1 MAVVRRDV
9 RRGKGGDDVGRILL
23 PQPLPHQL
31 DVLRHPARLKVV
43 VCGRRWGKSILGLVA
58 CIEGHGPPDSGFR
71 GALEGATTWWVAPSY
86 PQGQLVWAD
95 LKKALRGGWVEKS
108 EKQMR
113 ITLPGGG
120 SVTVKSADNP
130 DALRGVGLDGVVLDE
145 AAFMSEEAWVNGIR
159 PALADRQGW
168 AVFCTTPS
176 GLNWVHGL
184 FEAAATSEGWAR
196 WQRPTS
202 ENPIVPAKELQAA
215 RRDMGELMFAQE
227 HLAQFV
233 TAGAG
238 MFKPDWL
245 QHRYDAHGAEYRLPD
260 GSVVHRQRLLRFAVV
275 DLAVSTKT
283 TADYTVI
290 LVAGRTADGR
300 LLVLDV
306 DRARRE
312 GPDIVPA
319 IKAVTERNQVSVV
332 WIERV
337 AFQLAIVQEARRAGI
352 PVRELTPDR
361 DKIARAMPVT
371 AAFEGGRLLLPRTAP
386 WLKDLEQEVLAFPL
400 GQHDDVVDC
409 LGYAVTAGKHGMGT
423 SLSLTAPSGPPPV
436 RRSTILGEDFI
447 PGGFEQALRGLRPPG
462 DRRGVAWERLPGR
475 PRPEDFED

>member
-1 MAVVRRDV
+1 M
-9 RRGKGGDDVGRILL
+9 GRILL

-43 VCGRRWGKSILGLVA
+43 VCGRRWGKSLLGLIA
-58 CIEGHGPPDSGFR
+58 CVEGHGPPDSGYR
-71 GALEGATTWWVAPSY
+71 GALEGATTWWLAPTY
-86 PQGQLVWAD
+86 PQGQLIWTD
-95 LKKALRGGWVEKS
+95 LKKALRGGWTEKS

-145 AAFMSEEAWVNGIR
+145 AAFFSEEAWVNAIR

-168 AVFCTTPS
+168 AIVLTTPN
-176 GLNWVHGL
+176 GMNWIASL
-184 FEAAATSEGWAR
+184 FESAATSEGWAR

-202 ENPIVPAKELQAA
+202 ENPMIPAKELEAA

-227 HLAQFV
+227 HLAEFV

-238 MFKPDWL
+238 MMKPEWL
-245 QHRYDAHGAEYRLPD
+245 EQRYEPYGPDHWRLPD
-260 GSVVHRQRLLRFAVV
+260 GTKITRNSVGAFATV

-290 LVAGRTADGR
+290 AVVGRTPDGR
-300 LLVLDV
+300 LLLLHV

-319 IKAVTERNQVSVV
+319 IRAVMERHLVRVV
-332 WIERV
+332 WIERT
-337 AFQLAIVQEARRAGI
+337 AFQLSIIQEARRRGI
-352 PVRELTPDR
+352 PVRELRPDR
-361 DKIARAMPVT
+361 DKISRAMPLT
-371 AAFEGGRLLLPRTAP
+371 AALEGGRLLLPRRAT
-386 WLKDLEQEVLAFPL
+386 WEQEVVHELLAFPL
-400 GQHDDVVDC
+400 GRHDDVVDA
-409 LGYAVTAGKHGMGT
+409 LAYAVEAGRSGGSLLDWKTREPADDRDRPVERNAHGFAPF
-423 SLSLTAPSGPPPV
+423 SLGLTFPGQPGHG
-436 RRSTILGEDFI
+436 RRS
-447 PGGFEQALRGLRPPG
+447 PGA
-462 DRRGVAWERLPGR
+462 RRRSPW
-475 PRPEDFED
+475 

>member
-1 MAVVRRDV
+1 MR
-9 RRGKGGDDVGRILL
+9 RILL
-23 PQPLPHQL
+23 PQPLCHQV
-31 DVLRHPARLKVV
+31 DVLRHRARLKVV
-43 VCGRRWGKSILGLVA
+43 VCGRRWGKSLLGLIA
-58 CIEGHGPPDSGFR
+58 CVEGHGPPDSGYR
-71 GALEGATTWWVAPSY
+71 GALEGAQIWWIAPTY
-86 PQGQLVWAD
+86 PQGVLIWRD
-95 LKKALRGGWVEKS
+95 LKKALAGAWVEKR
-108 EKQMR
+108 EKEMR

-168 AVFCTTPS
+168 ALFLTTPN
-176 GLNWVHGL
+176 GMNWVHSL
-184 FEAAATSEGWAR
+184 FETAAASEDWAR

-202 ENPIVPAKELQAA
+202 DNPIIPPKELDAA

-238 MFKPDWL
+238 MFKPSWFEP
-245 QHRYDAHGAEYRLPD
+245 RYEVVGDHVRLPD
-260 GSVVHRQRLLRFAVV
+260 GLLLARSALHVFAVV

-283 TADYTVI
+283 TADYTVA
-290 LVAGRTADGR
+290 LVVGRAPDGR
-300 LLVLDV
+300 LLVLHV

-319 IKAVTERNQVSVV
+319 IQRVVQQHGVRLV

-352 PVRELTPDR
+352 PVRELTPDK
-361 DKIARAMPVT
+361 DKVARAMPVT
-371 AAFEGGRLLLPRTAP
+371 AAFEGGRLLLPSSAS
-386 WLKDLEQEVLAFPL
+386 WLRDLEQEVLSFPL
-400 GQHDDVVDC
+400 GQHDDQVDC
-409 LGYAVTAGKHGMGT
+409 LGYAVAAAKHVV
-423 SLSLTAPSGPPPV
+423 GPRAVSAV
-436 RRSTILGEDFI
+436 RREPYVDPASPFAD
-447 PGGFEQALRGLRPPG
+447 
-462 DRRGVAWERLPGR
+462 
-475 PRPEDFED
+475 PRPASPFERAPRLFDPPARLGRSAPRRVWP

>member
-1 MAVVRRDV
+1 MA
-9 RRGKGGDDVGRILL
+9 
-23 PQPLPHQL
+23 
-31 DVLRHPARLKVV
+31 
-43 VCGRRWGKSILGLVA
+43 S
-58 CIEGHGPPDSGFR
+58 IEGHGPPGSGYR
-71 GALEGATTWWVAPSY
+71 GALEGGTIWWTAPTY
-86 PQGQLVWAD
+86 PQGQLIWAD

-159 PALADRQGW
+159 PALSDRQGW
-168 AVFCTTPS
+168 ALFLTTPN
-176 GLNWVHGL
+176 GMNWIHAL
-184 FEAAATSEGWAR
+184 FETAGASEGWAR

-202 ENPIVPAKELQAA
+202 ENPIIPPKELEAA

-238 MFKPDWL
+238 MFKPAWL
-245 QHRYDAHGAEYRLPD
+245 EHRYESFGADHYRLPD
-260 GSVVHRQRLLRFAVV
+260 GSAVHRDALYRFAVV

-290 LVAGRTADGR
+290 LVVGRTRDGR

-312 GPDIVPA
+312 GPDIVPT
-319 IKAVTERNQVSVV
+319 IQRVTERWTCNVV

-337 AFQLAIVQEARRAGI
+337 AFQLAIVQEARRAGL

-361 DKIARAMPVT
+361 DKVARAMPVT
-371 AAFEGGRLLLPRTAP
+371 AAFEGGRLLLPRSAP
-386 WLKDLEQEVLAFPL
+386 WLKDLEQEVLSFGHGP
-400 GQHDDVVDC
+400 HDDQVDC
-409 LGYAVTAGKHGMGT
+409 LGYAVAACRVGTGSLFLAAASAGGGGPARLGT
-423 SLSLTAPSGPPPV
+423 GVLGDFVRPGAFEDAMAHVRPAGSGSWRNPWPGTRP
-436 RRSTILGEDFI
+436 LLE
-447 PGGFEQALRGLRPPG
+447 PGGRQP
-462 DRRGVAWERLPGR
+462 W
-475 PRPEDFED
+475 